1 MAVYKIFPT
10 KDSSIYS
17 YYSVKNAG
25 LDEILDISVY
35 KSIEETGEV
44 ARALLAFD
52 NSEIS
57 DILTNKIS
65 TADYK
70 TYLRL
75 FLADASQIPLDY
87 TLYCYPISSSWNM
100 GTGHAADVPMI
111 TDGVSWNFSTYNS
124 GSVFTASIA
133 GSTSYYP
140 DGNPGGGA
148 WYSSNTLVSSQSFN
162 YISDKDIE
170 LDVTNAI
177 SSSKYQNGFIIRH
190 ANTLEF
196 LTGSLFELKYF
207 SSNSHTVYP
216 PCLEFRWNDFTY
228 STGSLSVV
236 TSDKIVITL
245 SNNKGEFQDN
255 SVNRF
260 RINVR
265 DQFPTRTFQTSS
277 IYLNNKVLPTSSYY
291 AIKDIK
297 TDDFVIDFDT
307 TYTKLSADSS
317 GNYFDIYM
325 NGLQP
330 ERYYKVLVKTI
341 VGGSTIVFEDN
352 NYFKVIQ

>member
-10 KDSSIYS
+10 KDASIYS
-17 YYSVKNAG
+17 YYPTKNAG

-44 ARALLAFD
+44 ARALLSFD

-57 DILTNKIS
+57 EILMDKIS
-65 TADYK
+65 LSNYK

-75 FLADASQIPLDY
+75 FLAEASEIPLDY
-87 TLYCYPISSSWNM
+87 TLYCYPVSGSWNM
-100 GTGHAADVPMI
+100 GTGHASDTPI
-111 TDGVSWNFSTYNS
+111 TTDGVSWQYSNRIS
-124 GSVFTASIA
+124 GSIFTASIA

-140 DGNPGGGA
+140 DGTPGGGS
-148 WYSSNTLVSSQSFN
+148 WYSSTSFISTQSFN
-162 YISDKDIE
+162 HMSVKDVE
-170 LDVTNAI
+170 LDVTNII
-177 SSSKYQNGFIIRH
+177 SSSRYQDGFLIRH
-190 ANTLEF
+190 SNALEF

-207 SSNSHTVYP
+207 SSNSHTIYP
-216 PCLEFRWNDFTY
+216 PCLEFRWNDFIY
-228 STGSLSVV
+228 NTGSL
-236 TSDKIVITL
+236 TIANSDKIVISL

-265 DQFPTRTFQTSS
+265 DQYPTRVFQTSS
-277 IYLNNKVLPTSSYY
+277 VYLNNKILPTSSYY

>member
-10 KDSSIYS
+10 KDASIYS
-17 YYSVKNAG
+17 YYPTKNAG

-57 DILTNKIS
+57 EILMDKIS
-65 TADYK
+65 SSNYK
-70 TYLRL
+70 AYLRL
-75 FLADASQIPLDY
+75 FLAEASEIPLDY
-87 TLYCYPISSSWNM
+87 TLYCYPISGSWNM
-100 GTGHAADVPMI
+100 GTGHASDTPI
-111 TDGVSWNFSTYNS
+111 TTDGVSWQYSNHIS
-124 GSVFTASIA
+124 GSTFTASIA
-133 GSTSYYP
+133 GSISYYP
-140 DGNPGGGA
+140 DGSPGGGS
-148 WYSSNTLVSSQSFN
+148 WYSSTSFLATQSFN
-162 YISDKDIE
+162 HMSSKDVE
-170 LDVTNAI
+170 LDVTNII
-177 SSSKYQNGFIIRH
+177 SSSRYQNGFLIRH

-228 STGSLSVV
+228 NTGSLTVV
-236 TSDKIVITL
+236 NSDKIVISL

-265 DQFPTRTFQTSS
+265 DQYPVRVFQTSS
-277 IYLNNKVLPTSSYY
+277 LYLNNKVLPTSSYY

-297 TDDFVIDFDT
+297 TDDFVIDFDAN
-307 TYTKLSADSS
+307 YTKLSADSS